1 MRRREF
7 LLGLGGAAAAWPLP
21 ARAQQVD
28 RLPTIGVLGS
38 TSAAWSRWLGGFLSR
53 LRELGWIENHTINI
67 EYRWTEGRP
76 ERYAEFGAEFAR
88 RKIDVIVPL
97 GTPAIIAAK
106 KATSVIPIVFPLA
119 SDPVGEGLIASLA
132 HPGGNVTGL
141 SNQQPD
147 LAGKRLEVLRD
158 IVPGLGQLAVLSNA
172 NNRTAAL
179 SVEEVQLAARKLGL
193 EIVSVGVRRGDDI
206 AAAIESLKGRV
217 QAVYVVG
224 DPLVA
229 DNQVQINALA
239 LAARLPTIH
248 ASRGY
253 VETGGLVSYGPDFMA
268 LFRHAGDYVDK
279 ILKGARPAD
288 LPVEEPTKIE
298 LVVNLKTAK
307 ALALKIPESFLF
319 RADEV
324 IE

>member
-1 MRRREF
+1 MAAS
-7 LLGLGGAAAAWPLP
+7 GAGAASGQTANHRHSGL
-21 ARAQQVD
+21 
-28 RLPTIGVLGS
+28 
-38 TSAAWSRWLGGFLSR
+38 TSAAWNHWVGGFVSR
-53 LRELGWIENHTINI
+53 LRELGWIENRTITI
-67 EYRWTEGRP
+67 EYRWTEGRA
-76 ERYAEFGAEFAR
+76 ERYAEFGAEFVR

-97 GTPAIIAAK
+97 GTPAIVAAK

-206 AAAIESLKGRV
+206 VAAIESLKGRV

-248 ASRGY
+248 GSRGY
-253 VETGGLVSYGPDFMA
+253 VETGGLASYGPDFLA

-279 ILKGARPAD
+279 ILKGAKPAD

-298 LVVNLKTAK
+298 LVVNLKTAR

>member
-1 MRRREF
+1 MKRREF
-7 LLGLGGAAAAWPLP
+7 IVLLGAAGAAWSLA
-21 ARAQQVD
+21 ARAQQAD
-28 RLPTIGVLGS
+28 RLPTIGILGS
-38 TSAAWSRWLGGFLSR
+38 TSAAWNHWLGAFLLR
-53 LRELGWIENHTINI
+53 LRELGWIENRTVSID
-67 EYRWTEGRP
+67 YRWTEGRS
-76 ERYAEFGAEFAR
+76 ERYAEFGAEFAQ

-97 GTPAIIAAK
+97 GTPAIVAAK

-119 SDPVGEGLIASLA
+119 SDPVGEGLVASLA

-147 LAGKRLEVLRD
+147 LAGKRLEILRD

-179 SVEEVQLAARKLGL
+179 SADEVQLAARKLGL
-193 EIVSVGVRRGDDI
+193 EIVSVGLKRASDI
-206 AAAIESLKGRV
+206 APMIESLKGRV
-217 QAVYVVG
+217 QALLVVG

-229 DNQVQINALA
+229 DNQIQINVLA

-248 ASRGY
+248 GSRGY
-253 VETGGLVSYGPDFMA
+253 VETGGLVSYGPDFSA

-279 ILKGARPAD
+279 ILKGAKPAD

-307 ALALKIPESFLF
+307 ALALTIPESFLF